1 MPAHGAASD
10 LSATGP
16 DLRLKLQSRLLSRL
30 FLVLTLLLAIEVLFA
45 IGSMLFRFG
54 SFAGMQDGAFAII
67 LPLPPL
73 DEPMDTH
80 FIPVSSLPVWESTLA
95 AVLLAARLSPGLF
108 ILWQLRTLFLLYSRG
123 RVFSRDNA
131 RQVRVIAC
139 ALLIYAAIPL
149 FTHGVLFL
157 AHMAGTPIRMQ
168 IRQMD
173 ALVLGLVLFPI
184 ARVMTFGHEI
194 ECDREGFV

>member
-1 MPAHGAASD
+1 
-10 LSATGP
+10 
-16 DLRLKLQSRLLSRL
+16 
-30 FLVLTLLLAIEVLFA
+30 
-45 IGSMLFRFG
+45 
-54 SFAGMQDGAFAII
+54 MQNGAFAFV

-73 DEPMDTH
+73 DEAPDNG
-80 FIPVSSLPVWESTLA
+80 FIPASSLPVWGSTLA
-95 AVLLAARLSPGLF
+95 AVLLAARLLPGLY

-123 RVFSRDNA
+123 RVFSRANA
-131 RQVRVIAC
+131 RQVRLIAG
-139 ALLIYAAIPL
+139 ALLIYAAVPL

-157 AHMAGTPIRMQ
+157 AHMASTAVKME

>member
-1 MPAHGAASD
+1 MPGHSAASN
-10 LSATGP
+10 LSAEGP
-16 DLRLKLQSRLLSRL
+16 DLRLKLQSLLLSRL
-30 FLVLTLLLAIEVLFA
+30 FLVLAIVAAIEVVFA

-54 SFAGMQDGAFAII
+54 SFAGMQDGAFAFV
-67 LPLPPL
+67 LPIPPL
-73 DEPMDTH
+73 DEALDTH
-80 FIPVSSLPVWESTLA
+80 FTPASSLPVWESTLA

-108 ILWQLRTLFLLYSRG
+108 ILWQLHILFLLYSRG
-123 RVFSRDNA
+123 RVFTRDNA

-149 FTHGVLFL
+149 FTHGALFL
-157 AHMAGTPIRMQ
+157 AHMASTPIKME

-194 ECDREGFV
+194 ECDREGFI